1 MQEIMQKWALK
12 QVLEAILETNLILE
26 QEVIQTHQIQDVVRN

>member
-1 MQEIMQKWALK
+1 MQKWALK